1 MKHINEKRLEEARVY
16 YDFPGDYKPWSG
28 AVDTWNFI
36 EEHDAIDALEQYL
49 DECYPDGIDETE
61 LNDLLWFESE
71 YIISALGLEE
81 DDEEDEDEEEF
92 EESKITE
99 RTHKKSYGNHIV
111 GFVEP
116 GEWEQLFH
124 KGMACGFITE
134 DGETYLFKD
143 CPQEV
148 YDTFPKYELSH
159 YSYKDPSFGRPAEEE
174 MDMYESKMKENWE
187 KDCSDYYDAHHD
199 DKWYNLSDDE
209 KAEYYNNW
217 SEGTLNESKIKEG
230 FGPENDDHRV
240 IKYHGYCIEKSF
252 YDDDVYPYSVQYCGD
267 DCMFKTLKAA
277 KEFIDDIH
285 DVESIEEKKIRE
297 HLEQISDRAYGQWVA
312 LKNKMGDE
320 YLADYVIDNIPKH
333 EAELIIDYLADVN
346 GIEVNDE
353 GINLEHGFLG

>member
-1 MKHINEKRLEEARVY
+1 MMNSGIAVRENELMKHINEKRLEEARVY

-28 AVDTWNFI
+28 AVDTWDRI
-36 EEHDAIDALEQYL
+36 VDEDKIDALEQYL
-49 DECYPDGIDETE
+49 DEMYPDGIDETE
-61 LNDLLWFESE
+61 LNDLLWFEPE
-71 YIISALGLEE
+71 YIFEILGIS
-81 DDEEDEDEEEF
+81 DEEDENEEEDL
-92 EESKITE
+92 EESKI
-99 RTHKKSYGNHIV
+99 R
-111 GFVEP
+111 
-116 GEWEQLFH
+116 
-124 KGMACGFITE
+124 
-134 DGETYLFKD
+134 
-143 CPQEV
+143 
-148 YDTFPKYELSH
+148 
-159 YSYKDPSFGRPAEEE
+159 
-174 MDMYESKMKENWE
+174 ENWE

-217 SEGTLNESKIKEG
+217 LEGTLNESKIREG
-230 FGPENDDHRV
+230 FGPENDNHKV
-240 IKYHGYCIEKSF
+240 IKYHGFSIEKNF
-252 YDDDVYPYSVQYCGD
+252 YDDDVYSYSVQYCGD

-277 KEFIDDIH
+277 KEFIDDIN